1 MREVSEAL
9 RVRAAADRGFITAG
23 AVRASPGQNHQV
35 RKHKSIRQPELFA
48 EQVTARRRP
57 SSLPEIG
64 KQIIERGLPTP
75 LEEYAFAAALGRAW
89 RFDYCWKDYRVAYE
103 REGATWGKVVTD
115 AAGNKHRVV
124 AGRHTSGA
132 GVDKDA
138 AKYNAAAR
146 LGWVVIR
153 GTASTERNGQA
164 IRDLEL
170 ALRTKGWRP

>member
-1 MREVSEAL
+1 
-9 RVRAAADRGFITAG
+9 
-23 AVRASPGQNHQV
+23 V

-64 KQIIERGLPTP
+64 KQLLERQLPVP
-75 LEEYAFAAALGRAW
+75 LEEYEFAKALGRLW
-89 RFDYCWKDYRVAYE
+89 RFDYAWVEYRVAYE
-103 REGATWGKVVTD
+103 REGATWGKHVLGAD
-115 AAGNKHRVV
+115 GQQYRV
-124 AGRHTSGA
+124 ANGRHATGA
-132 GVDKDA
+132 GMDKDA
-138 AKYNAAAR
+138 EKYNCAAR